1 MPFQSC
7 SLLPCCAPL
16 KHNSAFGRHALHW
29 RPSHGHRQSRR
40 HRSICIEAKKKGQQK
55 AVRHHHQ
62 AKLCLIIYCTSSK
75 PDILQSKRFGNQTFE
90 LKTSDSTDSSLTDY
104 LKLGRAMGE
113 SPAEVE
119 KALKAKGAVVEW
131 DNTAQNYMQ
140 E

>member
-1 MPFQSC
+1 MPLHSC

-16 KHNSAFGRHALHW
+16 KHSSAFGRHALHR
-29 RPSHGHRQSRR
+29 RPSHGQRQSKRR
-40 HRSICIEAKKKGQQK
+40 RSTYIEAKKKGQQK
-55 AVRHHHQ
+55 AVRHHRHAQ
-62 AKLCLIIYCTSSK
+62 LCLIIYYTSFK

-90 LKTSDSTDSSLTDY
+90 LKTSDSSDSSLTDY

-131 DNTAQNYMQ
+131 DNTAQDYMQ